1 MMKQRNEHI
10 SPELLT
16 DLFPLTYLTENER
29 ELFCHQTQRCSAKA
43 GTRLIELGSMDDRA
57 LYLLKGKLK
66 LEASDGR
73 CHVIAAGTEDARR
86 AISHLIPHWYNVTSL
101 STVEYFW
108 VDNYI
113 LDNLLERQNRGGE
126 DVQNLDVNPKL
137 FKHKLFQRIYHD
149 LSEDRL
155 AMPTLPEVLVRI
167 QSMVEEQQLQE
178 ELIAVVTS
186 DPAICAVVLK
196 IANSAVYRKDGA
208 VDTVKDAI
216 AAIGVKQLKNILVN
230 NVTRGLHY
238 SYSPEIIKRVQAL
251 WWHSAEVGAIAYALA
266 KLLKTFDPHR
276 ALLLGLLHD
285 IGMLPIYYYADRY
298 PELLD
303 KKQSLDDLVKLLHG
317 DLGALIFASW
327 KFPQQFVKVSNDADD
342 WHYESNEENDYSDL
356 VMMAQLHSFIGKG
369 EEKRLL
375 AIPDEHLPKIIELP
389 AYHKLG
395 LAELT
400 PENSM
405 WLLEVARAKLA
416 ELKQQWGLKDG
427 WGTEKWRKLSAG

>member
-1 MMKQRNEHI
+1 MKQHNDRI
-10 SPELLT
+10 SADILL
-16 DLFPLTYLTENER
+16 DLFPLSYFSENER
-29 ELFCHQTQRCSAKA
+29 ELFCHQAQRVYAKA
-43 GTRLIELGSMDDRA
+43 GTRLIEMGSMDDRA
-57 LYLLKGKLK
+57 LYLLKGKIK

-73 CHVIAAGTEDARR
+73 RHVVSAGSEDARR
-86 AISHLIPHWYNVTSL
+86 AISHLVPHWYNVTSL
-101 STVEYFW
+101 TGVEYFW
-108 VDNYI
+108 VDNYV
-113 LDNLLERQNRGGE
+113 LNNLLELQNRGGE
-126 DVQNLDVNPKL
+126 DVRNLDVNPIL

-167 QSMVEEQQLQE
+167 RTVVEEKQLE
-178 ELIAVVTS
+178 KELIAVVTS

-196 IANSAVYRKDGA
+196 IANSAVYRKSGA
-208 VDTVKDAI
+208 VDTVRDAVT
-216 AAIGVKQLKNILVN
+216 AIGVQRLKNILVN
-230 NVTRGLHY
+230 NITRGLHY

-276 ALLLGLLHD
+276 AMLLGLLHD

-298 PELLD
+298 PELVD
-303 KKQSLDDLVKLLHG
+303 KNQSLDELIKLLHG

-327 KFPQQFVKVSNDADD
+327 KFPEQFVKVSNDADD
-342 WHYESNEENDYSDL
+342 WHYDSRQEHDYSDL
-356 VMMAQLHSFIGKG
+356 IMMAQLHSFIGKG

-375 AIPDEHLPKIIELP
+375 AIPDEHLPTIVELP

-395 LAELT
+395 LSELT

-405 WLLEVARAKLA
+405 WLLDVAKTKLA
-416 ELKQQWGLKDG
+416 ELKQQWGLKEG
-427 WGTEKWRKLSAG
+427 WGTDKWRKLNTG

>member
-1 MMKQRNEHI
+1 MMKQYNKRI
-10 SPELLT
+10 SPQHLF

-29 ELFCHQTQRCSAKA
+29 ELFCNQTARYSARS
-43 GTRLIELGSMDDRA
+43 GTQLIALGSTDDRA
-57 LYLLKGKLK
+57 LYLLKGKLR

-73 CHVIAAGTEDARR
+73 RHVIVAATEDGRR
-86 AISHLIPHWYNVTSL
+86 PISHLIPHWYNVTSL
-101 STVEYFW
+101 TAVEYFW
-108 VDNYI
+108 VDNYV
-113 LDNLLERQNRGGE
+113 LDNLLARQNRGGE
-126 DVQNLDVNPKL
+126 DVQNLDVNPRL

-167 QSMVEEQQLQE
+167 QSVVEEQELEE
-178 ELIAVVTS
+178 ELMAVVTS

-208 VDTVKDAI
+208 VESVKDAI

-238 SYSPEIIKRVQAL
+238 SHSPEIIRRVQAL

-266 KLLKTFDPHR
+266 KLLKTFNPHR

-303 KKQSLDDLVKLLHG
+303 KEQSLDELVKLLHG

-327 KFPQQFVKVSNDADD
+327 KFPEQFVKVSNDADN
-342 WHYESNEENDYSDL
+342 WYYESHQKHDYSDL
-356 VMMAQLHSFIGKG
+356 IMMAQLHSFIGKG

-375 AIPDEHLPKIIELP
+375 AIPDEHLPTIVELP
-389 AYHKLG
+389 AYQKLG

-405 WLLEVARAKLA
+405 WLLEAAKAKLV

-427 WGTEKWRKLSAG
+427 WGNGKWRKLGTG

>member
-1 MMKQRNEHI
+1 MMKQYNNRI
-10 SPELLT
+10 SRELLP
-16 DLFPLTYLTENER
+16 DLFPLTYLTENEKD
-29 ELFCHQTQRCSAKA
+29 LFCSQAKRHVAKA
-43 GTRLIELGSMDDRA
+43 GTRLIELGSIDDRA

-73 CHVIAAGTEDARR
+73 CHVIVAGTEDAQR
-86 AISHLIPHWYNVTSL
+86 AISHLIPHWYHVTSL
-101 STVEYFW
+101 TAVEYFW
-108 VDNYI
+108 VDNFV
-113 LDNLLERQNRGGE
+113 LDNLLKRQNLGGE
-126 DVQNLDVNPKL
+126 DVQNLDVDSRL

-149 LSEDRL
+149 LSEDKL

-167 QSMVEEQQLQE
+167 QSVVEEQELEE
-178 ELIAVVTS
+178 ELMAVVAS

-196 IANSAVYRKDGA
+196 IANSAVYRKSGA
-208 VDTVKDAI
+208 IDTVKEAVT
-216 AAIGVKQLKNILVN
+216 AIGVKQLKSILVN

-266 KLLKTFDPHR
+266 KLLKNFNPQR

-317 DLGALIFASW
+317 DLGALIFANW
-327 KFPQQFVKVSNDADD
+327 KFPAQFVKVSKDADD
-342 WHYESNEENDYSDL
+342 WHYESKQENDYSDL
-356 VMMAQLHSFIGKG
+356 IMMAQLHSFIGKG

-375 AIPDEHLPKIIELP
+375 AIPDSQLPRIVEVP
-389 AYHKLG
+389 AYQKLG
-395 LAELT
+395 LASLT

-405 WLLEVARAKLA
+405 WLLEVAKAKLA
-416 ELKQQWGLKDG
+416 ELKQQWGLKEC
-427 WGTEKWRKLSAG
+427 WGGDKWRRLSAG

>member
-1 MMKQRNEHI
+1 MMKQHKERI
-10 SPELLT
+10 SPEHLF
-16 DLFPLTYLTENER
+16 DLFPLTHLTENER
-29 ELFCHQTQRCSAKA
+29 ELFCNQARRYSARA
-43 GTRLIELGSMDDRA
+43 GSRLIELGSLDDRA
-57 LYLLKGKLK
+57 LYLLKGKVK

-73 CHVIAAGTEDARR
+73 RHVIAAGTDDGRR
-86 AISHLIPHWYNVTSL
+86 PISHLVPHWYNVTSL
-101 STVEYFW
+101 SKVEYFW
-108 VDNYI
+108 VENFL
-113 LDNLLERQNRGGE
+113 LDNLLARQNRGGE

-155 AMPTLPEVLVRI
+155 AMPTLPEVLVRV
-167 QSMVEEQQLQE
+167 QSVVEEQELEE
-178 ELIAVVTS
+178 ELMAVVTS

-196 IANSAVYRKDGA
+196 IANSAVYRKESA
-208 VDTVKDAI
+208 VDSVHDAVT
-216 AAIGVKQLKNILVN
+216 AIGIKQLKNILVK
-230 NVTRGLHY
+230 NVTKGLHY
-238 SYSPEIIKRVQAL
+238 SYSPEIIKRVQAV

-276 ALLLGLLHD
+276 AMLLGLLHD
-285 IGMLPIYYYADRY
+285 VGMLPIYYYADRY

-303 KKQSLDDLVKLLHG
+303 KRQSLDDLVKMLHG
-317 DLGALIFASW
+317 DLGALIFANW
-327 KFPQQFVKVSNDADD
+327 KFPEQFVKVSNDADD
-342 WHYESNEENDYSDL
+342 WHYDSHQQHDYSDL
-356 VMMAQLHSFIGKG
+356 IMMAQLHSFIGKG

-375 AIPDEHLPKIIELP
+375 AIPDEHLPTIVELP
-389 AYHKLG
+389 AYQKLG

-405 WLLEVARAKLA
+405 WLLEVAKAKLA